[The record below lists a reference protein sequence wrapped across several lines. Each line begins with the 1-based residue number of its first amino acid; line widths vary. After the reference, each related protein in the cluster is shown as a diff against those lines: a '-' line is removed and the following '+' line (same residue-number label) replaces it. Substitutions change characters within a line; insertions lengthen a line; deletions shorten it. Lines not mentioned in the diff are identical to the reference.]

1 MTYQRRLIYS
11 GVAKVEQGLDEAV
24 SRYRALGDETRL
36 RILQMLVGSEV
47 CVCDLA
53 GELEIA
59 QPLLSHH
66 LKALREAGLVQARR
80 DGRWM
85 HYSLDAEV
93 VEDLGGTL
101 SKLASDHRERGTPD
115 IKCC

>member
-1 MTYQRRLIYS
+1 MARAKQR
-11 GVAKVEQGLDEAV
+11 LDESV
-24 SRYRALGDETRL
+24 GLYRALGDETRL

-53 GELEIA
+53 GELEIS

-66 LKALREAGLVQARR
+66 LKTLREAGLVQARR

-85 HYSLDAEV
+85 HYSLDADV
-93 VEDLGGTL
+93 VEGLGGTL
-101 SKLASDHRERGTPD
+101 RKLAAEHRERGTPH
-115 IKCC
+115 IRCC